1 MQVAPNGIQ
10 IEYELSGRAAG
21 PVVMLSH
28 SLGSSLAM
36 WNPQMAALEPHYRVL
51 RYDTR
56 GHGGSDAPAGAY
68 TLDMLGDDAVGLL
81 DKLGIGVVHW
91 VGLSMGGMIGQR
103 LALNYPE
110 RLLSLAL
117 CDTAAIMPKEAQPIW
132 RERIDV
138 ARQKGMQAL
147 AQSTLERWFTPP
159 YLGQNPPAVE
169 LIRKHFLTT
178 PVTGYIGC
186 SEAIRG
192 LNDLERLS
200 ELTTPT
206 LIIVGEEDP
215 GTPVAASEAMH
226 ERIRDSRLVVLPSAA
241 HLSNVEQP
249 DAFNSALIE
258 FLKEH

>member
-1 MQVAPNGIQ
+1 
-10 IEYELSGRAAG
+10 
-21 PVVMLSH
+21 
-28 SLGSSLAM
+28 
-36 WNPQMAALEPHYRVL
+36 
-51 RYDTR
+51 
-56 GHGGSDAPAGAY
+56 
-68 TLDMLGDDAVGLL
+68 MLGDDAVGLL